1 MIENSIRLNRNDQ
14 ELIINF
20 ARKIVK
26 HGMAVPA
33 IFFLEM
39 VKYMSFIGSQLMVFF
54 GPVITVFIQSESF
67 YKLTHLL
74 EERQN
79 VEFLILEIERLEFD
93 NRKRGHK
100 KNEH

>member
-1 MIENSIRLNRNDQ
+1 MIDNSIIISQSDRQ
-14 ELIINF
+14 LISNL
-20 ARKIVK
+20 AQKVVR

-39 VKYMSFIGSQLMVFF
+39 VKYMSFISSQLMVFF
-54 GPVITVFIQSESF
+54 GPVITVFIQSESY

-79 VEFLILEIERLEFD
+79 IEFLMLEIERMEAD
-93 NRKRGHK
+93 NK
-100 KNEH
+100 KKES

>member
-1 MIENSIRLNRNDQ
+1 MDNSAAISQSDSQ
-14 ELIINF
+14 LISNL
-20 ARKIVK
+20 AEKIVR

-54 GPVITVFIQSESF
+54 GPVITVFVQSISY
-67 YKLTHLL
+67 YKITHLL

-79 VEFLILEIERLEFD
+79 VEFLMLEIERIETD
-93 NRKRGHK
+93 NK
-100 KNEH
+100 KKES

>member
-1 MIENSIRLNRNDQ
+1 MIDHSMTIDPSDRQ
-14 ELIINF
+14 LISNL
-20 ARKIVK
+20 AQKIVR

-54 GPVITVFIQSESF
+54 GPVITVFIQSDSY

-79 VEFLILEIERLEFD
+79 VEYLMIEIERIESD
-93 NRKRGHK
+93 MDK
-100 KNEH
+100 KES

>member
-1 MIENSIRLNRNDQ
+1 MAENITIAQSDKQ
-14 ELIINF
+14 LISNL
-20 ARKIVK
+20 AQKIVR

-54 GPVITVFIQSESF
+54 GPVITAFVQSESY

-79 VEFLILEIERLEFD
+79 VEFLMLEIERIESD
-93 NRKRGHK
+93 NK
-100 KNEH
+100 KKE

>member
-1 MIENSIRLNRNDQ
+1 MAESISLTQSDKQ
-14 ELIINF
+14 LISNL
-20 ARKIVK
+20 AEKIVR
-26 HGMAVPA
+26 HGMSVPA

-54 GPVITVFIQSESF
+54 GPVITAFVQSESY

-79 VEFLILEIERLEFD
+79 VEFLMLELERMES
-93 NRKRGHK
+93 NK
-100 KNEH
+100 KKKES